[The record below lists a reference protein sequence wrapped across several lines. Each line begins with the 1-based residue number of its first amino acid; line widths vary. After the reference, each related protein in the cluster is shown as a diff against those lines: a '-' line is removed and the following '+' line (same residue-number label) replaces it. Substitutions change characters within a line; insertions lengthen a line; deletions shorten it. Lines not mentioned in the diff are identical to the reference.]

1 MKWPLAALAMIALAF
16 SPSSISAQPSGKY
29 EISGVVIN
37 AATGQPLD
45 RADVTLHSPDSG
57 SLVAETSTNAE
68 GRFVFER
75 LTAAKYSL
83 RASHR
88 GYIPDAYDEHEGFS
102 TAIVTGEGLVSGNLT
117 FRLSPQAVISGV
129 VTDDAGDPVQQAKVS
144 LYRQNL
150 RNGLGNIV
158 RAGTVMT
165 DDLGA
170 YEFARL
176 QPGNYYIAVSATPWY
191 ATHPQPTRDRDG
203 NSAAESVHSPLN
215 VAYATT
221 FYADVTD
228 SDSATPIPIKAGDRI
243 PVNFTLHAVPAVHIV
258 MDIPAGHNNG
268 LSVPQLRESIFGT
281 TDTIQGASSSMTAGR
296 DGQWT
301 MEVAGV
307 APGHY
312 EISSP
317 GSRETPG
324 HFSSVDATNDIKI
337 DPQQTS
343 PVADVSGKLAM
354 AGGEKLPLPITV
366 SLRSATGQTAGST
379 RMGEDGSFTLSGISP
394 GSYELWVSG
403 TGSALAVMQ
412 MKATGAVVDGHI
424 LKVGTQSATITATL
438 AEGTA
443 TVSGFVRRDGKPL
456 AGVMVLLV
464 PHSPTADREMFRRDQ
479 SDSDGS
485 FTLKRVIPGEYT
497 LVAIED
503 GWTLDWARPEVIA
516 HYLAGGQKVTV
527 PPHSRDITL
536 SGAVE
541 VQQK

>member
-1 MKWPLAALAMIALAF
+1 MKWPLAAIAVIALAF
-16 SPSSISAQPSGKY
+16 SPSSVSAQPSGKY

-57 SLVAETSTNAE
+57 SMVAETSTNAE

-75 LTAAKYSL
+75 LAAAKYSL
-83 RASHR
+83 SASHR
-88 GYIPDAYDEHEGFS
+88 GYIPAAYDEHEGFS
-102 TAIVTGEGLVSGNLT
+102 TAIVTGEGLVSSNLT

-129 VTDDAGDPVQQAKVS
+129 ITDDAGDPVQQAKVS

-158 RAGTVMT
+158 HAGTTMA

-176 QPGNYYIAVSATPWY
+176 QPGNYYIAVSASPWY
-191 ATHPQPTRDRDG
+191 ATHPQPSQDRDG
-203 NSAAESVHSPLN
+203 NTAAESVHSPLN

-228 SDSATPIPIKAGDRI
+228 SDSATPIPLKAGDRI

-258 MDIPAGHNNG
+258 MDIPAGHNYG
-268 LSVPQLRESIFGT
+268 LSMPQLRESIFGT
-281 TDTIQGASSSMTAGR
+281 NDTIQGISSSMTTGR
-296 DGQWT
+296 EGQWT
-301 MEVAGV
+301 MEIAGV

-312 EISSP
+312 EITSP
-317 GSRETPG
+317 GSRETSG
-324 HFSSVDATNDIKI
+324 HFASIDATSEIKV
-337 DPQQTS
+337 DPQQTA
-343 PVADVSGKLAM
+343 PLADVSGKLAM

-366 SLRSATGQTAGST
+366 SLRSAMGQTAGST

-403 TGSALAVMQ
+403 TGTALAVMQ

-424 LKVGTQSATITATL
+424 LKVGTQSAIVTATL
-438 AEGTA
+438 AGGTA
-443 TVSGFVRRDGKPL
+443 TLSGFVRRDGKPV

-485 FTLKRVIPGEYT
+485 FTLKRVIPGEYM

-516 HYLAGGQKVTV
+516 HYLVKGQKVTV

-536 SGAVE
+536 SEAVE
-541 VQQK
+541 GQQK

>member
-1 MKWPLAALAMIALAF
+1 MKWPLAALAVIALAC
-16 SPSSISAQPSGKY
+16 SHSSVSAQPSGKY

-57 SLVAETSTNAE
+57 SVVAETSTNAQ

-75 LTAAKYSL
+75 LAAAKYSL
-83 RASHR
+83 HASHR
-88 GYIPDAYDEHEGFS
+88 GYIPDDYDEHEGFS

-158 RAGTVMT
+158 RAGTVTT

-176 QPGNYYIAVSATPWY
+176 QPGNYYIAVSGTPWY
-191 ATHPQPTRDRDG
+191 ATQPPQKMGQQG
-203 NSAAESVHSPLN
+203 NISDTPHSPLD
-215 VAYATT
+215 VAFATT

-228 SDSATPIPIKAGDRI
+228 SDAATPIPIKAGDRI
-243 PVNFTLHAVPAVHIV
+243 PVNFTLHAVPTVHIV
-258 MDIPAGHNNG
+258 MQIPDPRGDAF
-268 LSVPQLRESIFGT
+268 SWPMLRQDIFGVNDPVQLHNAHT
-281 TDTIQGASSSMTAGR
+281 TQTP
-296 DGQWT
+296 DGQR
-301 MEVAGV
+301 EVEIEGV

-312 EISSP
+312 SFELP
-317 GSRETPG
+317 GSHGTPG
-324 HFSSVDATNDIKI
+324 HFGSVDATSDIRV

-354 AGGEKLPLPITV
+354 VGGEKLPLPITV

-379 RMGEDGSFTLSGISP
+379 RMNEDGSFTLPGISP

-412 MKATGAVVDGHI
+412 MKATGAVVDGHL
-424 LKVGTQSATITATL
+424 LKVGTQSATIAATL

-443 TVSGFVRRDGKPL
+443 AVNGFVRRDGKPV

-464 PHSPTADREMFRRDQ
+464 PHSPTADRETFRRDQ

-516 HYLAGGQKVTV
+516 HYLAEGQKVTV

-536 SGAVE
+536 SEAVE
-541 VQQK
+541 GQQK